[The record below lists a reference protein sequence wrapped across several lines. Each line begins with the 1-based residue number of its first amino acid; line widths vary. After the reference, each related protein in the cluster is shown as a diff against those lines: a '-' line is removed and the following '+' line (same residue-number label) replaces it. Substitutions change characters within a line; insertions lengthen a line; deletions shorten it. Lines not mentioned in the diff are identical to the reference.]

1 MQVAPG
7 AVKEKKQLGQR
18 RSTVLAKQ
26 PVLLV
31 VDDEESLLKLLRVNL
46 SLEGYN
52 VITAADGMTALDMF
66 RKHQPDLCILDIMM
80 PGLDG
85 FGVLKAIRKQ
95 SSVPVI
101 MLTASGEV
109 EHLRETLL
117 CGADDYVMKPF
128 SMEVLSERIKAKL
141 HPGG

>member
-1 MQVAPG
+1 MQVVSG
-7 AVKEKKQLGQR
+7 IEEKKKHPGQR
-18 RSTVLAKQ
+18 RVTVLAKQ

-46 SLEGYN
+46 SLEGYK
-52 VITAADGMTALDMF
+52 VITAADGMAALEMF
-66 RKHQPDLCILDIMM
+66 REHQPDLCILDIMM

-85 FGVLKAIRKQ
+85 FGVLKAIREQ

-128 SMEVLSERIKAKL
+128 SLEELAARIRAKL
-141 HPGG
+141 PPGD